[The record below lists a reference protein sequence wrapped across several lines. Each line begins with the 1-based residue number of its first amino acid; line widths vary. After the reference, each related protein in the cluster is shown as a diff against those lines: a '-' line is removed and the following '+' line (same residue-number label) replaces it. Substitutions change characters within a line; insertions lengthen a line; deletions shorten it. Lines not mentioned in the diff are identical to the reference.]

1 MTDKETFLNQK
12 LHEQELSVRAL
23 VCLRAAGIVTVRD
36 LVRLQ
41 RADCLKYRNFG
52 KRTLAELD
60 DFLSEHGLTWGM
72 DVVITN

>member
-1 MTDKETFLNQK
+1 MEDKETILNQK
-12 LHEQELSVRAL
+12 WNEQELSVRAL

-41 RADCLKYRNFG
+41 RNDCLKYRNFG

-60 DFLSEHGLTWGM
+60 DFLTDHGLTWGM
-72 DVVITN
+72 NV